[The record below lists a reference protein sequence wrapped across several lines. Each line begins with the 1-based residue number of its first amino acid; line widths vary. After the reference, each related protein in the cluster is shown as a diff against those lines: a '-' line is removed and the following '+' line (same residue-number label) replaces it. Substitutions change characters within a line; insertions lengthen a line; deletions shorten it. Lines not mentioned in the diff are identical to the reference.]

1 MALKTKGGINIVG
14 KQAYVHP
21 LELEDLEF
29 LIKMIANTSHKG
41 SDIGMVI
48 KVTEKLKKEYDE
60 IIQKNTQ
67 KS

>member
-1 MALKTKGGINIVG
+1 MGLITKGGINIID
-14 KQAYVHP
+14 KEAYVHP

-48 KVTEKLKKEYDE
+48 KVTEKLKKE
-60 IIQKNTQ
+60 
-67 KS
+67 S

>member
-1 MALKTKGGINIVG
+1 MALKTKGGINIIG
-14 KQAYVHP
+14 KKAYVHP
-21 LELEDLEF
+21 FELEDLEF
-29 LIKMIANTSHKG
+29 LIKMIANTNHKG

-60 IIQKNTQ
+60 IVQIYAQ

>member
-1 MALKTKGGINIVG
+1 MALVTKGGINIID
-14 KQAYVHP
+14 KKAYVHP
-21 LELEDLEF
+21 FELEDLEF
-29 LIKMIANTSHKG
+29 LIKMIANTNHKG

-60 IIQKNTQ
+60 IVQIYAK

>member
-14 KQAYVHP
+14 KEAYVHP

-48 KVTEKLKKEYDE
+48 KVT
-60 IIQKNTQ
+60 
-67 KS
+67 

>member
-1 MALKTKGGINIVG
+1 MGLITKGGINIID
-14 KQAYVHP
+14 KEAYVHP

-29 LIKMIANTSHKG
+29 LIKMIANTNHKG

-60 IIQKNTQ
+60 LVRIYTKE
-67 KS
+67 S

>member
-1 MALKTKGGINIVG
+1 MALVTKGGIKIID
-14 KQAYVHP
+14 KKAYVHP
-21 LELEDLEF
+21 FELEDLEF

-60 IIQKNTQ
+60 IIQINTQ

>member
-1 MALKTKGGINIVG
+1 MGLITKGGINIID
-14 KQAYVHP
+14 KEAYVHP

-48 KVTEKLKKEYDE
+48 KVTEKLKKEYDV
-60 IIQKNTQ
+60 IIQQNTL

>member
-14 KQAYVHP
+14 KKAYVHP

-60 IIQKNTQ
+60 IIQINTQ

>member
-1 MALKTKGGINIVG
+1 MALVTKGGINIID
-14 KQAYVHP
+14 KKAYVHP
-21 LELEDLEF
+21 FELEDLEF
-29 LIKMIANTSHKG
+29 LIKMIANTNHKG

-60 IIQKNTQ
+60 IVQIYAQ

>member
-1 MALKTKGGINIVG
+1 MGLITKGGINIID
-14 KQAYVHP
+14 KEAYVHP

-60 IIQKNTQ
+60 LVRIYTKE
-67 KS
+67 S

>member
-1 MALKTKGGINIVG
+1 MGLITKGGINIID
-14 KQAYVHP
+14 KEAYVHP

-29 LIKMIANTSHKG
+29 LIKMIANTNHKG

-60 IIQKNTQ
+60 LVRLYTE